1 MAARLRLRGLWQSLT
16 VAGLAAFGL
25 LTALMAGP
33 ASGPVAAVFLPWWD
47 AMRAVNA
54 AAEGGAVLRL
64 GVMNFV
70 VLVVPDDQHG
80 RRRRQLLWRAGAWLL
95 LNPRGLIGCGLGT
108 GVKSNGD

>member
-1 MAARLRLRGLWQSLT
+1 MAARFRLRGLWQGLA

-33 ASGPVAAVFLPWWD
+33 ASGPVAAVFPPWWD

-64 GVMNFV
+64 GLMNFV

-80 RRRRQLLWRAGAWLL
+80 RQLLWRAGAWML

>member
-1 MAARLRLRGLWQSLT
+1 
-16 VAGLAAFGL
+16 
-25 LTALMAGP
+25 
-33 ASGPVAAVFLPWWD
+33 
-47 AMRAVNA
+47 
-54 AAEGGAVLRL
+54 
-64 GVMNFV
+64 